1 MQKIIKLR
9 SPSRQLLKTVNFD
22 FMKIFDWLVEIAVSM
37 ASLLFW
43 EICVMLYGR
52 NRTRDPGRNA

>member
-9 SPSRQLLKTVNFD
+9 SPSRQLSETFNFA
-22 FMKIFDWLVEIAVSM
+22 FMKIFDVLVKIAVFR

-43 EICVMLYGR
+43 KIHVMLYGR
-52 NRTRDPGRNA
+52 NRTCDPGRNA